1 MNKKFVALV
10 SSVVLLGS
18 SIALT
23 ACGDDN
29 KNQFTIAY
37 LAAGR
42 GETYVEKLYEEFQ
55 KTDVYKDYLKEK
67 GLDDLKLNV
76 IKGGTDTVTGN
87 VQNAMNTG
95 TKVDVLFLNYNMSGV
110 ALTESFVRSKQ
121 LVDLTS
127 LLDQKVYGEETT
139 LGDKLVPGL
148 LNNYTIK
155 PYGDGKVYTLPAF
168 YSPTGL
174 WYDAS
179 RFDENGT
186 DGKYKLPTTWEE
198 FWALGDELN
207 DAIEANNN
215 KVDGEHPAL
224 FTYPTAGYFDGFV
237 YAAIAGIA
245 GEEKFQKVLGY
256 TDGIWKDSD
265 VMEALKT
272 VVKLRDYLEP
282 NTVAQA
288 NKESFQ
294 QNQQAVIGSAD
305 GKTKGTALFVPNGD
319 WLPGEMEKSTPEGFE
334 WGFMALPKKDASS
347 KSYVTTYLENV
358 YLHKDGNHSELAKD
372 FLLYYFS
379 NEGAKIVA
387 KEAKAIIPTQDALKN
402 AETNGISDSTIEL
415 YNIYNG
421 DTVAVSG
428 GFAATES
435 VTGLE
440 WSDVLF
446 NKLNDD
452 VFNSK
457 NKNTSIED
465 LLTAWTDKLEE
476 ASDKLR
482 ANIIK

>member
-1 MNKKFVALV
+1 MNKKLVALV
-10 SSVVLLGS
+10 GSVVMLGS
-18 SIALT
+18 TLALS
-23 ACGDDN
+23 ACGDED

-55 KTDVYKDYLKEK
+55 KTDVYKDYLKER

-76 IKGGTDTVTGN
+76 IKGGTDNVTGN

-127 LLDQKVYGEETT
+127 LLDEKVYGEETT
-139 LGDKLVPGL
+139 LGEKLVPGL
-148 LNNYTIK
+148 LENYTIK

-179 RFDENGT
+179 RFNENGT
-186 DGKYKLPTTWEE
+186 DGKYKLPATWEE
-198 FWALGDELN
+198 FWALGDRLN
-207 DAIEANNN
+207 RANANGT
-215 KVDGEHPAL
+215 KVTADTPAL
-224 FTYPTAGYFDGFV
+224 FTYPTTGYFDGFI
-237 YAAIAGIA
+237 YAAIAGMA

-256 TDGIWKDSD
+256 ADGIWKDPD
-265 VMEALKT
+265 VMSALEN
-272 VVKLRDYLEP
+272 VVRLRDYLEP

-288 NKESFQ
+288 NKDSFQ

-319 WLPGEMEKSTPEGFE
+319 WLPSEMAASTPEGFE
-334 WGFMALPKKDASS
+334 WGFTALPKKDENS
-347 KSYVTTYLENV
+347 KSYVNTFIENV
-358 YLHKDGNHSELAKD
+358 YLHKDGNHGELAKD

-387 KEAKAIIPTQDALKN
+387 KEAKAIIPTSDALKN
-402 AETNGISDSTIEL
+402 AKENGIADSTIDL
-415 YNIYNG
+415 YNVYNG
-421 DTVAVSG
+421 DVVAISG

-446 NKLNDD
+446 NRLNDD
-452 VFNSK
+452 VFNAK
-457 NKNTSIED
+457 NKNTSVAD
-465 LLTAWTDKLEE
+465 LLKSWSDKLED

>member
-1 MNKKFVALV
+1 
-10 SSVVLLGS
+10 
-18 SIALT
+18 
-23 ACGDDN
+23 
-29 KNQFTIAY
+29 
-37 LAAGR
+37 
-42 GETYVEKLYEEFQ
+42 
-55 KTDVYKDYLKEK
+55 
-67 GLDDLKLNV
+67 
-76 IKGGTDTVTGN
+76 
-87 VQNAMNTG
+87 
-95 TKVDVLFLNYNMSGV
+95 
-110 ALTESFVRSKQ
+110 
-121 LVDLTS
+121 
-127 LLDQKVYGEETT
+127 
-139 LGDKLVPGL
+139 
-148 LNNYTIK
+148 
-155 PYGDGKVYTLPAF
+155 
-168 YSPTGL
+168 
-174 WYDAS
+174 
-179 RFDENGT
+179 
-186 DGKYKLPTTWEE
+186 
-198 FWALGDELN
+198 
-207 DAIEANNN
+207 
-215 KVDGEHPAL
+215 
-224 FTYPTAGYFDGFV
+224 
-237 YAAIAGIA
+237 
-245 GEEKFQKVLGY
+245 
-256 TDGIWKDSD
+256 
-265 VMEALKT
+265 
-272 VVKLRDYLEP
+272 
-282 NTVAQA
+282 
-288 NKESFQ
+288 
-294 QNQQAVIGSAD
+294 
-305 GKTKGTALFVPNGD
+305 
-319 WLPGEMEKSTPEGFE
+319 
-334 WGFMALPKKDASS
+334 MALPKKDASS